1 MEPIAGRIDAG
12 ETPHQTAHR
21 ESLEEAGLTLKALE
35 EISHYYPSP
44 GATSEFLYS
53 YVGIADLSAA
63 HATVA
68 GLDEEGEDILS
79 HVLSFDT
86 FMKGIAQGHNSNGP
100 LVLSA
105 YWLAQNRT
113 RLRAEA
119 HSGAPREGAG
129 A

>member
-12 ETPHQTAHR
+12 ETPSQTAYR
-21 ESLEEAGLTLKALE
+21 ESLEEAGLALKSLE
-35 EISHYYPSP
+35 KISQYYPSP

-53 YVGIADLSAA
+53 YVGIADLDAA
-63 HATVA
+63 DATLA
-68 GLDEEGEDILS
+68 GLDVEGEDILS
-79 HVLSFDT
+79 HVLPFDT
-86 FMKGIAQGHNSNGP
+86 FMAGIEAAHNSNGP

-119 HSGAPREGAG
+119 ESGAFS
-129 A
+129 